1 MADVMEEGP
10 TPSPEPRKWREK
22 SSSTSISDPR
32 ASGSDYGDESPS
44 PLYPTSDPARGVD
57 HQHHIVSQLML
68 TEDDNAPDLL
78 RQISILV
85 HRLNDGMEVRP
96 TDPDSM
102 HASTRA
108 EADRIALRREMV
120 MHLAEWRVAKRVRRY
135 WI

>member
-1 MADVMEEGP
+1 MAADVLEEGP
-10 TPSPEPRKWREK
+10 TPSPEPREWREK

-32 ASGSDYGDESPS
+32 ASGGDYGDEPR
-44 PLYPTSDPARGVD
+44 SDLARGVD

-120 MHLAEWRVAKRVRRY
+120 MHLVKFDSNDEWLNV
-135 WI
+135 